1 MSLRDHSLE
10 SDIRDLIL
18 RLLQLY
24 ETPPST
30 LTRFDV
36 PAWDSLKHMEI
47 IFALEDR
54 YRVQFDESEFASLD
68 TPARIAAALEKRLAT

>member
-10 SDIRDLIL
+10 SDVRDLIL
-18 RLLQLY
+18 RLLQLHD
-24 ETPPST
+24 TPPST
-30 LTRFDV
+30 LARVDV

-68 TPARIAAALEKRLAT
+68 TPAGIAAALEKRLAT